1 MTRLMDGGVRAT
13 EAARRLGIDG
23 ADAYRMLFAGELDG
37 GPGRD
42 GVVYF
47 DEASIE
53 AYLERHG
60 FGVVAEPSTG
70 SSTGSIGTAPPEP
83 AQPDTPAPRKPRSA
97 AQDGTERHE
106 PSGGSVN
113 SKPEGRGFKSRPRHQ
128 PQSMEAQVRAGP
140 RGSALLLSG
149 PEPRPCQTCLKH
161 AVYVRLRFVVTA
173 WLRYLPDTS
182 RRGAGT
188 RATLAPAPTRHSTS

>member
-1 MTRLMDGGVRAT
+1 MTRPMDGGVRST

-47 DEASIE
+47 DDASIE

-60 FGVVAEPSTG
+60 FGLVADPSTG
-70 SSTGSIGTAPPEP
+70 SSTGSIGTAPTEA

-97 AQDGTERHE
+97 AQDGTERHG
-106 PSGGSVN
+106 PAGGSAHNPKVVGSN
-113 SKPEGRGFKSRPRHQ
+113 PTPATEKPRSGR
-128 PQSMEAQVRAGP
+128 
-140 RGSALLLSG
+140 
-149 PEPRPCQTCLKH
+149 
-161 AVYVRLRFVVTA
+161 
-173 WLRYLPDTS
+173 
-182 RRGAGT
+182 
-188 RATLAPAPTRHSTS
+188 